1 MYEIIKMS
9 LIFTSNTQDD
19 YKDIDSTGRL
29 LSGRIGIE
37 NPADYHN
44 HLTSP
49 LEVKP
54 NSEIAVQSV
63 KISRQQINELV
74 EGQQLLYYFGKP
86 LGSTFSFDDV
96 SSRPA
101 LISLPRGTYDND
113 EIATELQSQLNSAC
127 VSPAVHGN
135 FRITENLDTDNQF
148 AGYVI
153 SASQNGAN
161 DTDKATSI
169 NTGLADFTHAV
180 GTKVGDPHST
190 TSDNF
195 TLSGGVFT
203 RTGATGGTIL
213 DGKCCG
219 IATDFPLAMN
229 DQSEFMVDLRGAS
242 ISDGEG
248 GTHNSSWAIGL
259 TRPTVQLNNDK
270 TNYNNFG
277 NAPLGFIYEKSKLP
291 HYYDYVVTLDA
302 GDVGD
307 AGALRI
313 YQGSNEMDSSGNVV
327 PNTFKLHEI
336 QYYGGAG
343 QVGSIITNA
352 SLNASTGG
360 SVYQRLKFAM
370 DGDEVKVF
378 LKEGNTGGG
387 TEVALI
393 DSGVNTNAS
402 RVFKPISEFTNALY
416 PKICLAEGSLTITD
430 WDTFSITSD
439 TYKYPTLTGAD
450 ATNMSGGTYTVG
462 NSPYANY
469 VSHTKLMS
477 NSLSI
482 GHSVIGQQPSWMKR
496 GTLFIKQPDS
506 SGYGQMLAEDRT
518 GTITFEGAN
527 LSNGVDY
534 DHTLVLQDTTPP
546 DPLSPEIGNYESQM
560 CNIARLIGF
569 PSVTVLDQ
577 TDGTVTAD
585 NKVAWTS
592 TSTPEIKVNSAF
604 VRLSNLNHRTYNSCK
619 NSISKMLYH
628 IPRFTNDGRQFGDLF
643 FEVSEKTYI
652 DLHNT
657 ESFNLNQLQIQIV
670 DKNERVV
677 DDLVGD
683 TIVVFHIKQ
692 K

>member
-19 YKDIDSTGRL
+19 YKEIDSTGRL

-63 KISRQQINELV
+63 KIERRQITELNE
-74 EGQQLLYYFGKP
+74 GAQLLYYFGKP
-86 LGSTFSFDDV
+86 LGTTFTLNDT

-101 LISLPRGTYDND
+101 LISVPRGTYDND
-113 EIATELQSQLNSAC
+113 ELATELQSQLNSAC
-127 VSPAVHGN
+127 VSPAVKGN
-135 FRITENLDTDNQF
+135 FTVTEKLDGTAF
-148 AGYVI
+148 AGFTI
-153 SASQNGAN
+153 SASQNGPN
-161 DTDKATSI
+161 DTDKALSL
-169 NTGLADFTHAV
+169 NTPLADFTHAV
-180 GTKVGDPHST
+180 GSKVGDPHST

-219 IATDFPLAMN
+219 IATDFPLSMN
-229 DQSEFMVDLRGAS
+229 STGEFMVDLRGAS

-248 GTHNSSWAIGL
+248 GTHNTSWAIGL
-259 TRPTVQLNNDK
+259 TRPTVQVNNDK
-270 TNYNNFG
+270 SKYNNYG

-291 HYYDYVVTLDA
+291 HYYDYVVKLDA
-302 GDVGD
+302 GSVGE
-307 AGALRI
+307 AGELRI
-313 YQGSNEMDSSGNVV
+313 YQGCYEMDSDGSAI
-327 PNTFKLHEI
+327 PNSFKLHEI

-343 QVGSIITNA
+343 QVGSIIGNA

-360 SVYQRLKFAM
+360 GVYQRLKFAI
-370 DGDEVKVF
+370 DGDEVKVY
-378 LKEGNTGGG
+378 LKENYQDGG
-387 TEVALI
+387 TELTLI
-393 DSGVNTNAS
+393 DSGVNSNAS

-416 PKICLAEGSLTITD
+416 PKICLAEGSLRITD
-430 WDTFSITSD
+430 FDTFSVSNLS
-439 TYKYPTLTGAD
+439 YKYPTLTGAD
-450 ATNMSGGTYTVG
+450 ATDMSGGTYTVG

-469 VSHTKLMS
+469 VSYSKLMTD
-477 NSLSI
+477 SLTI
-482 GHSVIGQQPSWMKR
+482 PHAVIGQQPCWFKR
-496 GTLFIKQPDS
+496 GTLFIKPPDS
-506 SGYGQMLAEDRT
+506 TGYGQMLAEDRT
-518 GTITFEGAN
+518 GTITFEGSN
-527 LSNGVDY
+527 LNNGVDY
-534 DHTLVLQDTTPP
+534 DHTLVLEDTTPP
-546 DPLSPEIGNYESQM
+546 NLEVGDYFSEM
-560 CNIARLIGF
+560 CNSARILGF
-569 PSVTVLDQ
+569 PNITILDQ

-619 NSISKMLYH
+619 NSVSKMLYH

-643 FEVSEKTYI
+643 FEVGEKTYV
-652 DLHNT
+652 DLNNT
-657 ESFNLNQLQIQIV
+657 ETFTLNQLQVQIV
-670 DKNERVV
+670 DKNERIV